1 LVFLSKWSC
10 NFPQEAYSFEGIGP
24 EEGDSGLENPT
35 GDALRKTLYL
45 LLALFALVSGSTAQT
60 ASFATTA
67 EIDQASLKT
76 NFYEKDGRF
85 YAKVTVRNISGTP
98 KVITVWGNP
107 GWSWVTDSMHVVR
120 GQEALQN
127 SRTNI
132 RLNPGEIY
140 RSSIEMATNRK
151 GKRPII
157 FRLRYISDAERPL
170 QDARDPAVIW
180 TKSTS
185 LAQ

>member
-1 LVFLSKWSC
+1 
-10 NFPQEAYSFEGIGP
+10 
-24 EEGDSGLENPT
+24 
-35 GDALRKTLYL
+35 LRKALYL

-76 NFYEKDGRF
+76 NFYEKVGRF

-107 GWSWVTDSMHVVR
+107 GWSWVTDSMDVVTS
-120 GQEALQN
+120 QEALQN
-127 SRTNI
+127 SRESIT
-132 RLNPGEIY
+132 LNPGEIY
-140 RSSIEMATNRK
+140 RSSIEMATDRK

-157 FRLRYISDAERPL
+157 FRLGFIPDAEKPL
-170 QDARDPAVIW
+170 QDARDPAISW
-180 TKSTS
+180 SKSIS
-185 LAQ
+185 LTQ